1 MTDMRRTLLWGVFL
15 VSLFLIYD
23 AGNFIEA
30 MGDTNYL
37 TPTIS
42 RSAR

>member
-23 AGNFIEA
+23 AWNRYTGHPSMFA
-30 MGDTNYL
+30 
-37 TPTIS
+37 PPAFTIW
-42 RSAR
+42 